1 MAPNLEN
8 SGTAFLVVCLAGLS
22 TGIGASVVFEPRMVK
37 LASKPVLAAGLGFS
51 GGVMMYVSFAEIF
64 PESRTLFEH
73 HGLKPAM
80 AYFWATFC
88 VFAGMLLLRMM
99 AFVVHLLDKDEV
111 HEGQAPHEIE
121 AAKNGANENN
131 ETTENTPA
139 DAEAG
144 KVEERALSPRR
155 EAKHLKTIGLQ
166 TALAIAIHNVPEG
179 LAGYVGTLNDPS
191 VGITLSVAIAI
202 HNIPEGLCVALP
214 IYYATGS
221 RVKGFAFALFSG
233 FAEPVGA
240 VLAWAI
246 IKGTGEDMSYAVYAV
261 LFGVVTGLMIMITLD
276 ELIPVA
282 LRYDPNNKVTVNCMV
297 VGMAVMAASLC
308 LFQV

>member
-1 MAPNLEN
+1 MAPNLDN
-8 SGTAFLVVCLAGLS
+8 SGTAFLVVIMAGLS
-22 TGIGASVVFEPRMVK
+22 TAIGAAVVFEPRMVK

-64 PESRTLFEH
+64 PESRTLFEE
-73 HGLKPAM
+73 HGLDEAM

-88 VFAGMLLLRMM
+88 VFAGMLLLRVM
-99 AFVVHLLDKDEV
+99 AFIVHLLDKDEV

-121 AAKNGANENN
+121 AAKNGET
-131 ETTENTPA
+131 ETT
-139 DAEAG
+139 AEAP
-144 KVEERALSPRR
+144 KVEERSLSPRR
-155 EAKHLKTIGLQ
+155 EAQKLKVIGLQ

-179 LAGYVGTLNDPS
+179 LAGYVGTLADPS
-191 VGITLSVAIAI
+191 VGITLSIAIAI

-221 RVKGFAFALFSG
+221 RLKGFTLALVSG

-240 VLAWAI
+240 LMAWAI

-261 LFGVVTGLMIMITLD
+261 LFGVVTGMMIMITLH

-282 LRYDPNNKVTVNCMV
+282 MRYDPQNKVTTNCMV